1 MDHSGYGYISAGL
14 SHRGRKHHSRVLAVA
29 DHSWLRRG
37 MFAVADTPGIV
48 LKAALERSRT
58 AVAVLRNI
66 AVDYCCPR
74 KALEA
79 VVKQKLAARHIV
91 VAMSPAGDKAAVG
104 TRTGLSDC
112 PDCPHNPSAGYDPCW
127 HALSKL
133 VIQLVTVLNIGD
145 SSRQSCVRLR
155 RPTRQLK
162 KWLCFLPRTV
172 RLVHL
177 MGVYCTSRACILW
190 VRTSRLASHAC
201 LMARVP

>member
-1 MDHSGYGYISAGL
+1 
-14 SHRGRKHHSRVLAVA
+14 
-29 DHSWLRRG
+29 

-66 AVDYCCPR
+66 AADYCCHR

-112 PDCPHNPSAGYDPCW
+112 PHNPSVGYYPCW
-127 HALSKL
+127 QVLSKL
-133 VIQLVTVLNIGD
+133 DIQLVIV
-145 SSRQSCVRLR
+145 
-155 RPTRQLK
+155 
-162 KWLCFLPRTV
+162 
-172 RLVHL
+172 
-177 MGVYCTSRACILW
+177 
-190 VRTSRLASHAC
+190 
-201 LMARVP
+201 

>member
-66 AVDYCCPR
+66 AADYCCPR

-79 VVKQKLAARHIV
+79 VVK
-91 VAMSPAGDKAAVG
+91 
-104 TRTGLSDC
+104 
-112 PDCPHNPSAGYDPCW
+112 
-127 HALSKL
+127 
-133 VIQLVTVLNIGD
+133 
-145 SSRQSCVRLR
+145 
-155 RPTRQLK
+155 
-162 KWLCFLPRTV
+162 
-172 RLVHL
+172 
-177 MGVYCTSRACILW
+177 
-190 VRTSRLASHAC
+190 
-201 LMARVP
+201 

>member
-1 MDHSGYGYISAGL
+1 
-14 SHRGRKHHSRVLAVA
+14 
-29 DHSWLRRG
+29 

-66 AVDYCCPR
+66 AADYCCHR

-91 VAMSPAGDKAAVG
+91 VAMSPAGGKAAVG
-104 TRTGLSDC
+104 TRTGLSDY
-112 PDCPHNPSAGYDPCW
+112 PDCPHNLSAGYDPCW

-145 SSRQSCVRLR
+145 SK
-155 RPTRQLK
+155 P
-162 KWLCFLPRTV
+162 
-172 RLVHL
+172 
-177 MGVYCTSRACILW
+177 
-190 VRTSRLASHAC
+190 
-201 LMARVP
+201 